1 MCLDL
6 DDTRT
11 RLLQAPASAFSIQD
25 SKTLSAVSLFP
36 LPLGAA
42 ESIFLAHAREG
53 RRIRQMHLLLNRA
66 QVCSVRTDH
75 MCNLPAFPIPFFPP
89 SFLPLTQV
97 CLCDVSS

>member
-11 RLLQAPASAFSIQD
+11 RLPQAPASAFSIRD
-25 SKTLSAVSLFP
+25 SNALSAASLFP

-42 ESIFLAHAREG
+42 ESIFLAHAMEG
-53 RRIRQMHLLLNRA
+53 RCIRQTRLLLNRA

-75 MCNLPAFPIPFFPP
+75 MCKLPAFPIPLFPP

-97 CLCDVSS
+97 CLCDVSP